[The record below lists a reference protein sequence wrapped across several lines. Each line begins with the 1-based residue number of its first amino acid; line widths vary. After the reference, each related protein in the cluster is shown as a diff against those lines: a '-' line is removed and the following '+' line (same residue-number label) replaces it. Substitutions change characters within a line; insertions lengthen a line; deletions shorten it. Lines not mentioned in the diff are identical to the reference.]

1 VGETVRETRWEAEVT
16 HHRHAVHRQPVGGGV
31 ERQRV
36 AAGDGH
42 EHLHAAAGVVLASP
56 SEL

>member
-36 AAGDGH
+36 ATMTCWRLIFWMMENVYG
-42 EHLHAAAGVVLASP
+42 
-56 SEL
+56 